1 MHAARRLPTPT
12 RPRARHLLSRGLRF
26 AGGALVALTLLLT
39 LAGCQVTIGAVA
51 TPTPG
56 GPATTATPL
65 VRVEITPV
73 ASPTLAPP
81 SPTPGPVGQAITYK
95 IQPGDSLSSIAQKF
109 GITVDDIVKANN
121 IENPNE
127 IFAGQEI
134 IIPPPKPGETGQT
147 AEATP
152 TKAP

>member
-1 MHAARRLPTPT
+1 MHAARRLLT
-12 RPRARHLLSRGLRF
+12 RLSLCATHPALGRRGTETL
-26 AGGALVALTLLLT
+26 ALVALALALT
-39 LAGCQVTIGAVA
+39 GCQVTIGAVP

-56 GPATTATPL
+56 GPGGTPATPPVL
-65 VRVEITPV
+65 VEVTPV
-73 ASPTLAPP
+73 DSPTPAPP
-81 SPTPGPVGQAITYK
+81 SPTPGPVGAPITYK

-109 GITVDDIVKANN
+109 GVTVDDIVKANN

-127 IFAGQEI
+127 IYAGQEI
-134 IIPPPKPGETGQT
+134 IIPPPKPGGTGQS